1 MGSLTPIFKG
11 SEMSR
16 KFKIVV
22 PKAGASNELGTEVKL
37 YEADEMVDAKESWQE
52 AMMDSFVENQWAIEI
67 KDDAPE
73 QTGDPVKMEE
83 DKHESEEPKRAR
95 NDKGHYVADDPST
108 PDVNEAWEGGEAPEE
123 KEVKPAPKKRGRPKK
138 STQKKS

>member
-1 MGSLTPIFKG
+1 MAK
-11 SEMSR
+11 

-22 PKAGASNELGTEVKL
+22 PKAGATDELGTEVKL
-37 YEADEMVDAKESWQE
+37 YEADEMVDAKEEWQE
-52 AMMDSFVENQWAIEI
+52 IMMGQFVENGWAIEV
-67 KDDAPE
+67 KDDSPE
-73 QTGDPVKMEE
+73 EVGEPVKMEE
-83 DKHESEEPKRAR
+83 EDEPKRAR

-123 KEVKPAPKKRGRPKK
+123 KKAKPAPKKRGRPKK